1 MIGFDHIGTMGRL
14 GNQMFQYAAL
24 KGIAAHRGYEYT
36 IPPENPKIQ
45 IDNYGLI
52 EAFELSDNKKIG
64 WLNTQYDIIAEKHFH
79 FDEDLFNTFPDG
91 SGLYGFFQSEKYFKH
106 IEDEIRED
114 FTFKDD
120 IYEPCK
126 EFISQYG
133 DDIIFLHVR
142 RSDST
147 GRTEYFPIADIG
159 WFEEMLEYFPKDV
172 PVLILTDKLDWVKS
186 QKLFDQ
192 DRFLLSEQREYS
204 KNLVWNGRGKM
215 EYTLSPWIDL
225 CLMSLCN
232 GGIVPNT
239 TFGWWGAWL
248 QKSKNKKIVYQH
260 PYFGPIFTRQNEA
273 YIHVRDMH
281 PEDWIRGHLKEEH
294 IDTVYTPSDNEVG

>member
-36 IPPENPKIQ
+36 VPPENPKIQ

-114 FTFKDD
+114 FTFKKEWL
-120 IYEPCK
+120 EPCEGFRK
-126 EFISQYG
+126 DLG
-133 DDIIFLHVR
+133 DEVIFLHVR
-142 RSDST
+142 RGDPNLADKRGFKWAYVNIQDQHPTQPIEYYEKALTYFPDDMPVVVFSDS
-147 GRTEYFPIADIG
+147 I
-159 WFEEMLEYFPKDV
+159 
-172 PVLILTDKLDWVKS
+172 DWVKE
-186 QKLFDQ
+186 QDLFKP
-192 DRFLLSEQREYS
+192 DRFMISEQTDKFS
-204 KNLVWNGRGKM
+204 DGALVP
-215 EYTLSPWIDL
+215 YIDL
-225 CLMSLCN
+225 CLMTLCDHAIIAN
-232 GGIVPNT
+232 SSMS
-239 TFGWWGAWL
+239 WWGAWL
-248 QKSKNKKIVYQH
+248 IQNEYKKVVA
-260 PYFGPIFTRQNEA
+260 PKMCFGPA
-273 YIHVRDMH
+273 YAD
-281 PEDWIRGHLKEEH
+281 K
-294 IDTVYTPSDNEVG
+294 DTKDLYPKGSIVI

>member
-36 IPPENPKIQ
+36 IPPENPRIQ

-114 FTFKDD
+114 FTFKKEWL
-120 IYEPCK
+120 EPCEGFRK
-126 EFISQYG
+126 DLG
-133 DDIIFLHVR
+133 DEVIFLHVR
-142 RSDST
+142 RGDPNLADKRGFKWAYTQCSSQHPPQPLEYYEKALKKFDDDMPVVVFSDS
-147 GRTEYFPIADIG
+147 I
-159 WFEEMLEYFPKDV
+159 
-172 PVLILTDKLDWVKS
+172 DWVKE
-186 QKLFDQ
+186 QDLFKP
-192 DRFLLSEQREYS
+192 DRFMISEQTDKFS
-204 KNLVWNGRGKM
+204 DGALVP
-215 EYTLSPWIDL
+215 YIDL
-225 CLMSLCN
+225 CLMTLCDHAIIAN
-232 GGIVPNT
+232 SSMS
-239 TFGWWGAWL
+239 WWGAWL
-248 QKSKNKKIVYQH
+248 IQNEYKKVVA
-260 PYFGPIFTRQNEA
+260 PKMWFGPA
-273 YIHVRDMH
+273 YAD
-281 PEDWIRGHLKEEH
+281 K
-294 IDTVYTPSDNEVG
+294 DTKDLYPKGCIVI

>member
-36 IPPENPKIQ
+36 IPPENPRIQ

-114 FTFKDD
+114 FTFKKEWL
-120 IYEPCK
+120 EPCEGFRK
-126 EFISQYG
+126 DLG
-133 DDIIFLHVR
+133 DEVIFLHVR
-142 RSDST
+142 RGDPNLADKRGFKWAYTQCSSQHPPQPLEYYEKALKEFDDDMPVVVFSDS
-147 GRTEYFPIADIG
+147 I
-159 WFEEMLEYFPKDV
+159 
-172 PVLILTDKLDWVKS
+172 DWVKK
-186 QKLFDQ
+186 QDLFKP
-192 DRFLLSEQREYS
+192 DRFMISEQTDKFS
-204 KNLVWNGRGKM
+204 DGALVP
-215 EYTLSPWIDL
+215 YIDL
-225 CLMSLCN
+225 CLMTLCDHAIIAN
-232 GGIVPNT
+232 SSMS
-239 TFGWWGAWL
+239 WWGAWL
-248 QKSKNKKIVYQH
+248 IQNEYKKVVA
-260 PYFGPIFTRQNEA
+260 PKMWFGPA
-273 YIHVRDMH
+273 YADKNTKDLYPKGCIV
-281 PEDWIRGHLKEEH
+281 I
-294 IDTVYTPSDNEVG
+294 